1 MLLMLLVWV
10 FVVGVVFGSDGGHF
24 RLLFLSDQLLVFG
37 REVQQLDVVVFGQ
50 VDFSVAFR

>member
-10 FVVGVVFGSDGGHF
+10 FVVGVVFGCDGCHF
-24 RLLFLSDQLLVFG
+24 GLSYQLLVFG
-37 REVQQLDVVVFGQ
+37 REIEQLDMVVFGQ

>member
-10 FVVGVVFGSDGGHF
+10 FVVGVVFGCDGCHF
-24 RLLFLSDQLLVFG
+24 GLFFLSYQLLVFG
-37 REVQQLDVVVFGQ
+37 REIEQLDMVVFGQ